1 MYGRSVHYMTPKKR
15 AVSRKAKKAGKK
27 GKPASSPKAVRV
39 KKKTETKKPVT
50 PVPQTARTPI
60 IAEPP
65 VRERYVITVENIRG
79 ETAIGDLLVTF
90 PRTRDVLVRKG
101 LRLEAEDAG
110 DIYMTLDAFS
120 AMNGLEIVSL
130 VQEIVQVAR
139 EPPPQ
144 PPVAQVVV
152 TPIP

>member
-1 MYGRSVHYMTPKKR
+1 MASKKR
-15 AVSRKAKKAGKK
+15 AVSRRASRARKKS
-27 GKPASSPKAVRV
+27 KPAKSVKVGRV
-39 KKKTETKKPVT
+39 KKKTETKKP
-50 PVPQTARTPI
+50 PALAPQVAQKPI
-60 IAEPP
+60 KVEPP
-65 VRERYVITVENIRG
+65 ARERYVITAESIRG
-79 ETAIGDLLVTF
+79 DTAIGDLLVTF

-130 VQEIVQVAR
+130 VQEIVTVAR

-144 PPVAQVVV
+144 PPIAQIVVP
-152 TPIP
+152 PIP

>member
-1 MYGRSVHYMTPKKR
+1 MTPKKR
-15 AVSRKAKKAGKK
+15 AVSRKAKKPGKK
-27 GKPASSPKAVRV
+27 GKPANSPKAVRV
-39 KKKTETKKPVT
+39 KKKTETKKNVT

-79 ETAIGDLLVTF
+79 ETAIGDLLVMF

>member
-1 MYGRSVHYMTPKKR
+1 MASKKR
-15 AVSRKAKKAGKK
+15 AVSRKTKKAGKK
-27 GKPASSPKAVRV
+27 SKPAKSTKAGKVE
-39 KKKTETKKPVT
+39 KKTDTKKPPAPAPQVAQKPTT
-50 PVPQTARTPI
+50 P
-60 IAEPP
+60 EPP
-65 VRERYVITVENIRG
+65 VRERYVVTVESIRG
-79 ETAIGDLLVTF
+79 DTAIGDLLVTF

-130 VQEIVQVAR
+130 VQEIVTVAR

-144 PPVAQVVV
+144 PPIAQIVVPLV
-152 TPIP
+152 P